1 MSEEYV
7 ASMQDDMK
15 GAIEALRKTMS
26 SVRTGRA
33 SPALLTNLH
42 VEVASYGAS
51 MPLNQLAT
59 VTAPDAR
66 LLVISPWDKTTI
78 LDIERAIAT
87 SQLGLNPGSDGQI
100 IRVPIPALT
109 GDRRKDLTRVVRKYG
124 EEHKVR
130 VRNVRREYKD
140 LFKELESAKEISE
153 DELERHL
160 KTVQTTTDEYI
171 KLIDTVVA
179 AKEKEILEV

>member
-7 ASMQDDMK
+7 ASMKDDMK
-15 GAIEALRKTMS
+15 SAIEALKKAMAT
-26 SVRTGRA
+26 VRTGRA
-33 SPALLTNLH
+33 SPALLTNLQ
-42 VEVASYGAS
+42 VEVASYGAA

-66 LLVISPWDKTTI
+66 LLVVSPWDKGT
-78 LDIERAIAT
+78 LSDIERAIA
-87 SQLGLNPGSDGQI
+87 SAQMGLNPASDGQI

-109 GDRRKDLTRVVRKYG
+109 GDRRKELTRLVRKYG

-130 VRNVRREYKD
+130 VRNIRREYNE
-140 LFKELESAKEISE
+140 LFRELEAEKEISE
-153 DELERHL
+153 DELDRNL
-160 KTVQTTTDEYI
+160 KQVQSATDEHV
-171 KLIDTVVA
+171 KLIDGVIT